1 MSAAQALS
9 NYGLFLF
16 LALILSLCLH
26 EFAHAWMA
34 DRLGDDTPRKAG
46 RLTLNPL
53 KHVSVLGTLA
63 FILTQRV
70 GWAKPVPINFANLGL
85 RKTALVAFA
94 GPALNFLLAFL
105 GGLGLLVLSKLGLK
119 EELVAWPAYFLTTLV
134 YVNVFLGLVNLLPIP
149 PLDGYRIALYFA
161 SRYMEI
167 PEYTKENLK
176 KYIALDFLGAG
187 VLVVLSFNHELIA
200 GFTELGNALFAF
212 FVTAGGL
219 LPM

>member
-9 NYGLFLF
+9 NYGFFLF
-16 LALILSLCLH
+16 LALILSLCFH
-26 EFAHAWMA
+26 EFAHACVA

-46 RLTLNPL
+46 RLTINPL

-105 GGLGLLVLSKLGLK
+105 GGLGLLVLSKLGLPK
-119 EELVAWPAYFLTTLV
+119 AFVLWPAYFLTTLV

-176 KYIALDFLGAG
+176 KYLLLDFLGAG
-187 VLVVLSFNHELIA
+187 TLVVLSFDHRLVA
-200 GFTELGNALFAF
+200 TFTEIGSTLFAF
-212 FVTAGGL
+212 FVTVGGL